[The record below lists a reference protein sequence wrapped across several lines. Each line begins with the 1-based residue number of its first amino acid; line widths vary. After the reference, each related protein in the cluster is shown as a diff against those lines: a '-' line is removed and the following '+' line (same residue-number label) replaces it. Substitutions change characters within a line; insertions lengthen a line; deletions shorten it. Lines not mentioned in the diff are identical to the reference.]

1 MKKCSQCG
9 ALQKDERV
17 TCIDCGERLGKPLS
31 NVDEKKIDYEI
42 TKKMKKLSAKSDFYS
57 FHATVP
63 DKVVAGLLVLIVVAQ
78 IVLRIFWG
86 SYMTMDNNLS
96 GILFVILMI
105 MGIVDL
111 LLPQFSWELYKLRFI
126 FSIANTDD
134 LEPSTMHSIMR
145 RVTVYG
151 LCLLAFVYSIAMIL
165 EVTHNIG

>member
-9 ALQKDERV
+9 ALQKDERA

-31 NVDEKKIDYEI
+31 NVDEKNIDNEI
-42 TKKMKKLSAKSDFYS
+42 SRKMKKLSAKSDFYA
-57 FHATVP
+57 FHATVL
-63 DKVVAGLLVLIVVAQ
+63 DKAVAGLLILVIIVQ
-78 IVLRIFWG
+78 IILRIFWG
-86 SYMTMDNNLS
+86 RYMVSENNFP
-96 GILFVILMI
+96 GILFIIVMI

-145 RVTVYG
+145 RVAVYG
-151 LCLLAFVYSIAMIL
+151 LCLLAFIITIAMIL
-165 EVTHNIG
+165 EVIHNIG